1 MIVKCEAIDGAQF
14 YPELYGSPQMEVDGL
29 CGKDYM
35 AVPQSNPDLDY
46 LTANDPPINFAN
58 GGAIAAMAY
67 GPAGGA
73 YLPPL
78 SHEQYNT
85 TYESFIAPPGNKMK
99 VNASNRV
106 IFSFFPSRCIRLLS

>member
-1 MIVKCEAIDGAQF
+1 VKCEAIDGAQF
-14 YPELYGSPQMEVDGL
+14 YPELYGSPQMEVNEVI
-29 CGKDYM
+29 CGGKEHYM

-46 LTANDPPINFAN
+46 LTANDPPINFGN
-58 GGAIAAMAY
+58 GGPIAAMAY

-85 TYESFIAPPGNKMK
+85 TYESFMAPQGNKKRRMS
-99 VNASNRV
+99 A
-106 IFSFFPSRCIRLLS
+106 II